1 MKDMREG
8 IDDGDEQ
15 ATDGRQKAEN
25 RCSEDAKD

>member
-1 MKDMREG
+1 MNGMREG

-15 ATDGRQKAEN
+15 AADSRQKAEN